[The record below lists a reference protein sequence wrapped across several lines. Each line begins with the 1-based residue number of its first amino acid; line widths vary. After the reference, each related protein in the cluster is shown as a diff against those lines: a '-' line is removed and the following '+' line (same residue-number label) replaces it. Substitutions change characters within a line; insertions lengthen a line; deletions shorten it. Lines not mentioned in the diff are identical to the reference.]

1 MRTWVL
7 RITLSLV
14 AVIRAG
20 TAFALDNVAMRGSDT
35 VAAVAENVLAQCSGA
50 AGITYL
56 GGGST
61 TGENAMTSAS
71 PTQTVAP
78 MSRTLN
84 PVAGVCAKG
93 TTAEGMVIGLDGIVA
108 VAGATNANVCG
119 AAVAYT
125 TSRSFQ
131 VTDASGA
138 PVKDCT
144 GCDAGTNTYRI
155 ADWKDVLA
163 LLYAGKTHVA
173 GAAADCASHVRR
185 SLVDNWANLFE
196 GGCSGGS
203 CTQLKRAFRRADLSG
218 TTDTFLSLLGLP
230 SMPLAKSGSGA
241 TSKPIAFCNAHGAGN
256 LYGGDSD
263 YLDNDP
269 IRRPCDASEEVCGR
283 TGDLGLVT
291 VVEVPMNLTAAQNY
305 PTQTCGLGKFR
316 LLKPAATGVT
326 VCPNGKG
333 PLFGKCFQPT
343 IENADGTFTAEC
355 VARKSPVQGFGGA
368 GMDGRAYNLYAK
380 DANGLYRKDASNR
393 FITGAFYRLHAN
405 KTIAAGAALCKDP
418 SPTSQVGCLAQ
429 ANPCAIGFSGR
440 DAQVQGSVGLSVNGI
455 TPSDEKIKNLVT
467 TPDDKSDDYPL
478 ARKLYF
484 NTVAGFENV
493 TGGELQLAQCM
504 ADSTKMAAIVQAHG
518 FIPMPGGVSCED
530 FDETKCSGGPVQNT
544 DACANNV
551 APIPNK

>member
-1 MRTWVL
+1 MRSWVMG
-7 RITLSLV
+7 ITLSLV
-14 AVIRAG
+14 AIIRAG
-20 TAFALDNVAMRGSDT
+20 TANALDNVAMRGSDT
-35 VAAVAENVLAQCSGA
+35 LAGVVADVLAQCPGA
-50 AGITYL
+50 AGTTYL

-61 TGENAMTSAS
+61 TGENAMTAAS

-78 MSRTLN
+78 MSRFLN
-84 PVAGVCAKG
+84 PVPGVCAKG
-93 TTAEGMVIGLDGIVA
+93 TTAEGMVIGYDGICV
-108 VAGATNANVCG
+108 VAGATNANKCG
-119 AAVAYT
+119 GELPPPDAAYT
-125 TSRSFQ
+125 GVSSIQ

-138 PVKDCT
+138 PVNDCT

-163 LLYAGKTHVA
+163 LLYAGKTHVS
-173 GAAADCASHVRR
+173 GAAADCAGHVRR
-185 SLVDNWANLFE
+185 SLVNNWANLFE
-196 GGCSGGS
+196 GGCSGVSG
-203 CTQLKRAFRRADLSG
+203 TQLKRAFRRADLSG
-218 TTDTFLSLLGLP
+218 TTDTFLALLGLP
-230 SMPLAKSGSGA
+230 SMPPAKSQPGA
-241 TSKPIAFCNAHGAGN
+241 ASKPIAFCNAYGAGN

-291 VVEVPMNLTAAQNY
+291 VVEVPTNLTAAQNY
-305 PTQTCGLGKFR
+305 PTQMCGLGKFR

-368 GMDGRAYNLYAK
+368 GMDGRAYNLYVK

-405 KTIAAGAALCKDP
+405 KTIAAGAALCKDAN
-418 SPTSQVGCLAQ
+418 STSQVGCLAQ
-429 ANPCAIGFSGR
+429 ANPWAVGFSGR
-440 DAQVQGSVGLSVNGI
+440 EAEVPGAVCLCLNGACPTDENI
-455 TPSDEKIKNLVT
+455 TNLV
-467 TPDDKSDDYPL
+467 YPF
-478 ARKLYF
+478 ARKLYS
-484 NTVAGFENV
+484 NTLVGFENL
-493 TGGELQLAQCM
+493 TGDEAEFAQCV
-504 ADSTKMAAIVQAHG
+504 AKSVGPIVANHG
-518 FIPMPGGVSCED
+518 FIPVPGGVSCED
-530 FDETKCSGGPVQNT
+530 FDETKCSGGPAQNT
-544 DACANNV
+544 NACANNV